1 MSLGSE
7 PATAIVEESY
17 TAQTAAHVTTA
28 VNIAP
33 ITFLQVSLRSFCTDL
48 HVSGSLAAIG
58 DRTWP
63 HAPPRFSVSKL
74 MHHMRRHQLQA
85 DVTRDVISAMSIL
98 AYVSIQSSADVNA
111 MSSLLNIDHIDF
123 DH

>member
-1 MSLGSE
+1 
-7 PATAIVEESY
+7 
-17 TAQTAAHVTTA
+17 
-28 VNIAP
+28 
-33 ITFLQVSLRSFCTDL
+33 
-48 HVSGSLAAIG
+48 
-58 DRTWP
+58 
-63 HAPPRFSVSKL
+63 

-123 DH
+123 DHWPDR